1 MIKAVI
7 ARVKKFQYEKYAV
20 FIALAVLF
28 VISALLSPYFTLPSA
43 NQLDYKNLKIYSA
56 VIFVTFFFKK

>member
-28 VISALLSPYFTLPSA
+28 IISALF
-43 NQLDYKNLKIYSA
+43 
-56 VIFVTFFFKK
+56 